1 MSEMTARFSEIVG
14 NANLLTGDAIPE
26 DYAHDEE
33 LTGPPQKPAYAAKPA
48 TPEEVAQLL
57 KAASENGVP
66 VTARGSG
73 CGLSGAARPVEGGLL
88 ISFDRMNKVL
98 EVDTANQVAV
108 VQPGVALTDL
118 DAATADTG
126 LRYTVYPGELSS
138 SVGGNVGTNA
148 GGMRA
153 VKYGVARHNV
163 LGLQAVL
170 PTGEIIRTGGRMAKV
185 STGYDLTQ
193 LIIGSEGTLALVTEV
208 IVKLHPR
215 LDHNASVLAPFADF
229 DQVMAAVPKIL
240 ASGLA
245 PDILEYI
252 DNTSMAALISTQN
265 LELGIP
271 DQIRDSCE
279 AYLLV
284 ALENRI
290 ADRLF
295 EDIQTVGE
303 MLMEL
308 GAVDAY
314 VLEGGSA
321 RKLIEARE
329 KAFWAAKALG
339 ADDIIDTVVP
349 RASMPKF
356 LSTARGLAAAA
367 DGAAV
372 GCGHA
377 GDGNVH
383 MAIACKDPEKKEEAH
398 DRHLCSRNGIGWRD
412 LWRTRRRPGQNRLF
426 PRAGRPG
433 QDQPH
438 APYQAELRSGGHPQP
453 RRCLRRHLS
462 TDKSRPDQGR
472 SSAGQQACK
481 SRAQHLRGQLGPPVV
496 KADFP
501 ASVRSVRCSVG
512 HRYSSGVYPLLAA
525 MT

>member
-1 MSEMTARFSEIVG
+1 MSEMTGRFSEIVG

-153 VKYGVARHNV
+153 AKYGVARHNV

-372 GCGHA
+372 RRRRQRTHGHRVQ
-377 GDGNVH
+377 GSG
-383 MAIACKDPEKKEEAH
+383 EKEEAH

>member
-1 MSEMTARFSEIVG
+1 MSDITARFAEIVG
-14 NANLLTGDAIPE
+14 NNNLLTGDAIPE

-33 LTGPPQKPAYAAKPA
+33 LTHPPQQPAYVAKPKTA
-48 TPEEVAQLL
+48 EEVSQLL
-57 KAASENGVP
+57 KAAAEHNVP

-73 CGLSGAARPVEGGLL
+73 CGLSGAARPLPDGLL
-88 ISFDRMNKVL
+88 ISFERMNAVL
-98 EVDTANQVAV
+98 EVDATNQVAV
-108 VQPGVALTDL
+108 VQPGVTLTDL
-118 DAATADTG
+118 DTATVDAG

-170 PTGEIIRTGGRMAKV
+170 PTGEIIRTGGRIAKV

-215 LDHNASVLAPFADF
+215 LDHSASVLAPFADF

-252 DNTSMAALISTQN
+252 DNTTMAALIATQN

-271 DQIRDSCE
+271 DTIRDSCE

-284 ALENRI
+284 ALESRSV
-290 ADRLF
+290 DRLF
-295 EDIQTVGE
+295 EDVETVGE
-303 MLMEL
+303 MLAEL

-349 RASMPKF
+349 RAAMPKF
-356 LSTARGLAAAA
+356 LATARGLASAAG
-367 DGAAV
+367 GAAV

-383 MAIACKDPEKKEEAH
+383 MAIVCKDPDKKKQLMTDIFTLAMELGGAISGEHGLGRAKTPYFLQLE
-398 DRHLCSRNGIGWRD
+398 DPAKIALMRRIKQSFDPAGI
-412 LWRTRRRPGQNRLF
+412 LN
-426 PRAGRPG
+426 
-433 QDQPH
+433 
-438 APYQAELRSGGHPQP
+438 
-453 RRCLRRHLS
+453 
-462 TDKSRPDQGR
+462 PD
-472 SSAGQQACK
+472 
-481 SRAQHLRGQLGPPVV
+481 VV
-496 KADFP
+496 FP
-501 ASVRSVRCSVG
+501 AKQ
-512 HRYSSGVYPLLAA
+512 A
-525 MT
+525 